1 MNLTSSSTFIFKRVR
16 GTRGLFGGILAAAVT
31 VSFLAL
37 ATASCSDSGSTAPQ
51 TRPSGP
57 ALTATPPSASIGNG
71 TSQTVSITGGQEPYA
86 IIQIPVAGLASAV
99 WTDSAHTPAS
109 LTVFGAATVA
119 TGSTSV
125 IIRDSSPS
133 VAKSVTIPIIKN

>member
-1 MNLTSSSTFIFKRVR
+1 MNLTSFSTSIFERVR
-16 GTRGLFGGILAAAVT
+16 STRGLFGGLIAGAVA

-51 TRPSGP
+51 AKPSGP
-57 ALTATPPSASIGNG
+57 ALTSTPPSASVGNG
-71 TSQTVSITGGQEPYA
+71 TSQTIAITGGQEPYTV
-86 IIQIPVAGLASAV
+86 IQIPIATLARAV
-99 WTDSAHTPAS
+99 WVDSAHTPAS
-109 LTVFGAATVA
+109 LTVFGAATMA

-133 VAKSVTIPIIKN
+133 AARSVTIPIIKN